1 MRAEEKKREHERER
15 EEELSRVII
24 LNPDFITVP
33 SALLSSFPPSCNP
46 ALCPSLSSP
55 LSKVLFN
62 LLYWHSESSQC
73 AAAAEIV
80 TLQWRLHWS
89 ASYTPAAEARR
100 DESSSS
106 LFCCSLALSL
116 SPMPSCVR
124 LPWSYRVSLS
134 GPRQLRSLC
143 IVRLITPDSVS
154 QTELAITRGPAI
166 SSWCSVAVYSH
177 FNRV

>member
-1 MRAEEKKREHERER
+1 M
-15 EEELSRVII
+15 
-24 LNPDFITVP
+24 
-33 SALLSSFPPSCNP
+33 
-46 ALCPSLSSP
+46 
-55 LSKVLFN
+55 LFN

-106 LFCCSLALSL
+106 LFCCSSALSL
-116 SPMPSCVR
+116 SPMPSCAR
-124 LPWSYRVSLS
+124 FPWSYRVSLS
-134 GPRQLRSLC
+134 GSLQLRSLC
-143 IVRLITPDSVS
+143 IVRLITPDSAS

-166 SSWCSVAVYSH
+166 SSWCSVTVYSH
-177 FNRV
+177 FNLVGAARSVMGLFEPSGFECDFPNNYFYLWLLSSKVKKSASLYTLV